1 MKVMLFI
8 FVFLFLILRI
18 VYYNMA
24 KGRKLSFSIIKLFGD
39 VHSFNVLFPLK
50 YSGEE
55 DIKVRKFKNTANLF
69 LYLFLLSFIALL
81 IYGLSTEFL
90 N

>member
-39 VHSFNVLFPLK
+39 VHSLNILFPLK
-50 YSGEE
+50 YSDEE
-55 DIKVRKFKNTANLF
+55 DLEVRKSKSTANLF

-81 IYGLSTEFL
+81 MYGLLTEFL